1 MTKIYL
7 LILLLH
13 SFLFSQVIVGEKIKQ
28 FKVNDQFDT
37 PQMIQESTEKI
48 IFVFSKDK
56 GHEVRNFLDKQSDDY
71 LKSKNIL
78 FVADVSKMP
87 SIIRWFVLD
96 SLDEYKF
103 SIILIED
110 EEIAKD
116 YKDEK
121 RVNQIMVINLNTFK
135 VTGVDYFDDAQELQT
150 LLENN

>member
-96 SLDEYKF
+96 SLDEYKLELY
-103 SIILIED
+103 ILELGKNMSKLDNVLANINTYTNIKEYENIYD
-110 EEIAKD
+110 STEKYKNIALAM
-116 YKDEK
+116 ES
-121 RVNQIMVINLNTFK
+121 VF
-135 VTGVDYFDDAQELQT
+135 
-150 LLENN
+150 

>member
-7 LILLLH
+7 LILLLN

-48 IFVFSKDK
+48 IFVFSKAK

-103 SIILIED
+103 SIVLIED

-135 VTGVDYFDDAQELQT
+135 VTGVDYFDDAEELQT

>member
-48 IFVFSKDK
+48 IFVFSKAK

-135 VTGVDYFDDAQELQT
+135 VTGVEYFDDAQELQT

>member
-48 IFVFSKDK
+48 IFVFSKAK

>member
-103 SIILIED
+103 SIVLIED

-135 VTGVDYFDDAQELQT
+135 VTGVDYFDDAEELQT